1 MEKTTVDLQKDL
13 ISRLAAANMT
23 KEQLSEISKS
33 IANTKGLKI
42 VDWWILGIPAF
53 ERVIIQAHLPIKEA
67 EASIGR
73 LAMNE
78 RFKGIE
84 ILRKGI
90 PKPDIFQINFTIEN
104 IRTNMPQV

>member
-1 MEKTTVDLQKDL
+1 MQKDL

-23 KEQLSEISKS
+23 KEQLSEVSKS

-42 VDWWILGIPAF
+42 VDWWIVGIPAF
-53 ERVIIQAHLPIKEA
+53 ERVIIQTQISIKEGESA
-67 EASIGR
+67 IGR

-78 RFKGIE
+78 RFKGLE

-90 PKPDIFQINFTIEN
+90 PKPDIFQVNLIIEN